1 MSRHTRHD
9 FLLLVV
15 GDDGDPLHDTFVD
28 GRHLIGEGLLGDRGC
43 DHLIVR
49 GLERIGSNNL
59 LLQPLVPIDRNTA
72 LVGSGLCRF
81 PIGEVLQQVQTLHR
95 ERRNDRF
102 KDVFLRVDEGIV
114 DYRTD
119 DGFLSGDEIERMS
132 VGICTLRKEF
142 DRSALISGLTCLP
155 ETIRDD
161 GNRFRQTGN
170 DTTCRTKVHIC
181 VSAYS

>member
-28 GRHLIGEGLLGDRGC
+28 GRHLIGEGLLGGLGC

-59 LLQPLVPIDRNTA
+59 LLLPLVPIDRNTA
-72 LVGSGLCRF
+72 LVGNALCRF

-102 KDVFLRVDEGIV
+102 KDVFLRIDEGIV
-114 DYRTD
+114 YR
-119 DGFLSGDEIERMS
+119 
-132 VGICTLRKEF
+132 
-142 DRSALISGLTCLP
+142 
-155 ETIRDD
+155 
-161 GNRFRQTGN
+161 
-170 DTTCRTKVHIC
+170 
-181 VSAYS
+181 